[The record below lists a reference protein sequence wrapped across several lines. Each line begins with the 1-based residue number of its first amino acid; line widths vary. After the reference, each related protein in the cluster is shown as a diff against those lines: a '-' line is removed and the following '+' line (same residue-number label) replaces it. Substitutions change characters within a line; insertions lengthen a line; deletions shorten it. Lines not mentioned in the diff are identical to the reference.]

1 MRKRKPWKIIFII
14 LLVLAISLGVFIYQ
28 QQYES
33 SDLLVKV
40 GEGLLDNAPEIF
52 SGEPKE
58 VQDLRK
64 QKVADTD
71 TEGTSQEYYF
81 GLLNEEEQ
89 RGYREMIDGI
99 KARKKEFYLTIYDDD
114 TVNKVYHAVLM
125 DHPELFWVH
134 NRKQVYK
141 TTFSDA
147 NYCMFSPG
155 YSYTD
160 EEMQEIQ
167 AAAENACQ
175 EVSTLLPEGAGDY
188 EKAKTVYTYL
198 IDNAEYQ
205 ESEDDQSMAGIFWK
219 KQAVCA
225 GYAGAAQYL
234 LEYLGVPC
242 IYVEGSTAGSTEG
255 HAWNIITL
263 NGEYYYFDATN
274 GDQPEFLE
282 GDAVQLAEHKT
293 IIYDYLCPFPAEY
306 EMTYTLS
313 EEFPVPKCTATAMNF
328 YVLNQGCFD
337 SYDYQEILAY
347 CQMRLNNGAAV
358 VRFKF
363 SSQEAF
369 DQAKAE
375 WINGDAIQEAAR
387 YYMTLYGMS
396 QVEYHYGIL
405 ENLKTIYY
413 MF

>member
-234 LEYLGVPC
+234 LEYLGVSC

-313 EEFPVPKCTATAMNF
+313 EEFPVPECTATAMNF

>member
-1 MRKRKPWKIIFII
+1 MRKRNPWKLIFII
-14 LLVLAISLGVFIYQ
+14 LFAAAVLVGIYVYQ
-28 QQYES
+28 QQYEPGS
-33 SDLLVKV
+33 LLEKA
-40 GEGLLDNAPEIF
+40 GEKLFENAPEIF

-58 VQDLRK
+58 VRELRK
-64 QKVADTD
+64 QKIAGTD
-71 TEGTSQEYYF
+71 EQSGRQEYYF
-81 GLLNEEEQ
+81 GLLTEEEQ
-89 RGYREMIDGI
+89 RGYREMLTGI
-99 KARKKEFYLTIYDDD
+99 QNREKEFYLTVYEDD
-114 TVNKVYHAVLM
+114 TVNRVYHAVLM
-125 DHPELFWVH
+125 DHPELFWAH
-134 NRKQVYK
+134 NRKSVYK
-141 TTFSDA
+141 TTFSDG
-147 NYCMFSPG
+147 NYCTFSPG
-155 YSYTD
+155 YSYT
-160 EEMQEIQ
+160 EEEIEEIQ
-167 AAAENACQ
+167 KAAENACQ
-175 EVSTLLPEGAGDY
+175 EVSALLPEGADDY

-198 IDNAEYQ
+198 INTAEYQ

-255 HAWNIITL
+255 HAWNIIL
-263 NGEYYYFDATN
+263 LDGDYYYFDATN

-293 IIYDYLCPFPAEY
+293 ILYDYLCPFPKEY
-306 EMTYTLS
+306 EMTYTPSS
-313 EEFPVPKCTATAMNF
+313 EFTLPECTATAKNF

-337 SYDYQEILAY
+337 TYDYQEILAY

-363 SSQEAF
+363 STQEAF
-369 DQAKAE
+369 DAAKAE
-375 WINGDAIQEAAR
+375 WINGDSIQETAR
-387 YYMTLYGMS
+387 YYMTLYGMN

-405 ENLKTIYY
+405 ENMKTIYY

>member
-1 MRKRKPWKIIFII
+1 MRKRNPWKLIFII
-14 LLVLAISLGVFIYQ
+14 LFAAAVLVGIYVYQ
-28 QQYES
+28 QQYEPGS
-33 SDLLVKV
+33 LLEKA
-40 GEGLLDNAPEIF
+40 GEKLFENAPEIF

-58 VQDLRK
+58 VRELRK
-64 QKVADTD
+64 QKIAGTD
-71 TEGTSQEYYF
+71 EQSGRQEYYF
-81 GLLNEEEQ
+81 GLLTEEEQ
-89 RGYREMIDGI
+89 RGYREMLTGI
-99 KARKKEFYLTIYDDD
+99 QNREKEFYLTVYEDD
-114 TVNKVYHAVLM
+114 TVNRVYHAVLM

-134 NRKQVYK
+134 NRKSVYK
-141 TTFSDA
+141 TTFSDG
-147 NYCMFSPG
+147 NYCTFSPG
-155 YSYTD
+155 YSYT
-160 EEMQEIQ
+160 EEEIEEIQ
-167 AAAENACQ
+167 KAAENACQ
-175 EVSTLLPEGAGDY
+175 EVSALLPEGADDY

-198 IDNAEYQ
+198 INTAEYQ

-255 HAWNIITL
+255 HAWNIIL
-263 NGEYYYFDATN
+263 LDGDYYYFDATN

-293 IIYDYLCPFPAEY
+293 ILYDYLCPFPKEY
-306 EMTYTLS
+306 EMTYTPSS
-313 EEFPVPKCTATAMNF
+313 EFTLPECTATAKNF

-337 SYDYQEILAY
+337 TYDYQEILAL

-363 SSQEAF
+363 STQEAF
-369 DQAKAE
+369 DAAKAE
-375 WINGDAIQEAAR
+375 WINGDSIQETAR
-387 YYMTLYGMS
+387 YYMTLYGMN

-405 ENLKTIYY
+405 ENMKTIYY

>member
-1 MRKRKPWKIIFII
+1 MRKRKPWKIIII
-14 LLVLAISLGVFIYQ
+14 VLLLFAVSLGIYVYQ
-28 QQYES
+28 QQYEF
-33 SDLLVKV
+33 SDWLVKI
-40 GEGLLDNAPEIF
+40 GEGVLDNAPEVF
-52 SGEPKE
+52 SGEPGE
-58 VQDLRK
+58 VRELRK
-64 QKVADTD
+64 KEITGTD
-71 TEGTSQEYYF
+71 AEDFRQEYYF
-81 GLLNEEEQ
+81 NLLNEEEQ
-89 RGYREMIDGI
+89 RGYREMIEGI
-99 KARKKEFYLTIYDDD
+99 RARKKEFYLTIYGDDI
-114 TVNKVYHAVLM
+114 VNKVYHAVLM

-147 NYCMFSPG
+147 NYCLFSPG
-155 YSYTD
+155 YSYTE

-167 AAAENACQ
+167 EAADKACQ
-175 EVSTLLPEGAGDY
+175 EVSALLLEGADDY

-205 ESEDDQSMAGIFWK
+205 ECEDDQSMAGIFWK

-234 LEYLGVPC
+234 LEYLNVPC

-263 NGEYYYFDATN
+263 NGNYYYFDVTN

-293 IIYDYLCPFPAEY
+293 IIYDYLCPFPWEY
-306 EMTYTLS
+306 EMTYTPS
-313 EEFPVPKCTATAMNF
+313 GEFAVPECTATDMNF

-363 SSQEAF
+363 SDQSAF
-369 DQAKAE
+369 DQAKNE
-375 WINGDAIQEAAR
+375 WIQGDAIQEAAR
-387 YYMTLYGMS
+387 YYMTLYGMN

>member
-1 MRKRKPWKIIFII
+1 MRKRNPWKLIFII
-14 LLVLAISLGVFIYQ
+14 LFAAAVLVGIYVYQ
-28 QQYES
+28 QQYEPGS
-33 SDLLVKV
+33 LLEKA
-40 GEGLLDNAPEIF
+40 GEKLFENAPEIF

-58 VQDLRK
+58 VRELRK
-64 QKVADTD
+64 QKIAGTD
-71 TEGTSQEYYF
+71 EQSGRQEYYF
-81 GLLNEEEQ
+81 GLLTEEEQ
-89 RGYREMIDGI
+89 RGYREMLTGI
-99 KARKKEFYLTIYDDD
+99 QNREKEFYLTVYEDD
-114 TVNKVYHAVLM
+114 TVNRVYHAVLWITRNCSGSITGSR
-125 DHPELFWVH
+125 FT
-134 NRKQVYK
+134 KA
-141 TTFSDA
+141 TFSDG
-147 NYCMFSPG
+147 NYCTFSPG
-155 YSYTD
+155 YSYT
-160 EEMQEIQ
+160 EEEIEEIQ
-167 AAAENACQ
+167 KAAENACQ
-175 EVSTLLPEGAGDY
+175 EVSALLPEGADDY

-198 IDNAEYQ
+198 INTAEYQ

-255 HAWNIITL
+255 HAWNIIL
-263 NGEYYYFDATN
+263 LDEDYYYFDATN

-293 IIYDYLCPFPAEY
+293 ILYDYLCPFPKEY
-306 EMTYTLS
+306 EMTYTPSS
-313 EEFPVPKCTATAMNF
+313 EFTLPECTATAKNF

-337 SYDYQEILAY
+337 TYDYQEILAY

-363 SSQEAF
+363 STQEAF
-369 DQAKAE
+369 DAAKVE
-375 WINGDAIQEAAR
+375 WINGDSIQETAR
-387 YYMTLYGMS
+387 YYMTLYGMN

-405 ENLKTIYY
+405 ENMKTIYY